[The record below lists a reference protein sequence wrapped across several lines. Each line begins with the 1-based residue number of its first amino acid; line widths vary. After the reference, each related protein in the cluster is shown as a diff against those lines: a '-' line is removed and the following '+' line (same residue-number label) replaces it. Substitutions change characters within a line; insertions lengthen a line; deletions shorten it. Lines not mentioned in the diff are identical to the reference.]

1 MEVDSREYI
10 LRRRMIMQKKG
21 FRISG
26 VISSQMDVFTGP
38 FSGQRIFKLPNP
50 MCYYLDHHPMEIL
63 YAPKWLGSFVR
74 TLICHSCISS
84 FKVSHCK
91 ISSASIWTTWVL
103 PEYFVYIDI
112 DMIGLIELITIIIHI
127 MCNIFFDIS
136 FSLLNHSSGFQFK
149 TACMP
154 LAELFLAD
162 IASQTS
168 WDWLHRSVVAIHL
181 Y

>member
-1 MEVDSREYI
+1 M
-10 LRRRMIMQKKG
+10 
-21 FRISG
+21 
-26 VISSQMDVFTGP
+26 
-38 FSGQRIFKLPNP
+38 
-50 MCYYLDHHPMEIL
+50 
-63 YAPKWLGSFVR
+63 
-74 TLICHSCISS
+74 
-84 FKVSHCK
+84 
-91 ISSASIWTTWVL
+91 
-103 PEYFVYIDI
+103 YIDI